1 MGLGSLLFLQ
11 YSPLGCAS
19 HILEFH
25 NTISHKMWNVEEAR
39 KSSSYREFKA
49 IALDL
54 ESFLHLY
61 TDNQS
66 VSRIVEIGSMK
77 EDLQCLAL
85 RVFSVLA

>member
-1 MGLGSLLFLQ
+1 MLLQ
-11 YSPLGCAS
+11 YSPSGCAS

-25 NTISHKMWNVEEAR
+25 NTISHKMWNVAEEAW
-39 KSSSYREFKA
+39 KSSSYRELKA

-61 TDNQS
+61 TTNQS
-66 VSRIVEIGSMK
+66 VSKIVEIGSMK